1 MDDPNNNIW
10 PDRLMLRDTQ
20 IIPDSGE
27 GRIYTTTGF
36 GYVKEPYVREVLVE
50 RKDAE
55 IERLA
60 EELRFA
66 NAQIMCD
73 NAAISQW
80 RSIWKYIKSENE
92 RLREALEQ
100 AYTDGGFTPD
110 EVAEMLADLKGE
122 KS

>member
-1 MDDPNNNIW
+1 MSDPNNNVW
-10 PDRLMLRDTQ
+10 PDRLLIRDTQ

-55 IERLA
+55 IKRLKAEIEDLYRDRDYAA
-60 EELRFA
+60 EEIERRQSISHARFVE
-66 NAQIMCD
+66 I
-73 NAAISQW
+73 
-80 RSIWKYIKSENE
+80 E

-122 KS
+122 K